1 MSSAVEAVRADRA
14 ALVDICDGLTPA
26 DWAAPSGCE
35 GWSVQDLVAHLGAL
49 FWAVVDPSRLPD
61 ITGMPTEEGQEA
73 CVRARRDLSAGEVL
87 ADYAEVSEIAL
98 QRLADLAGLD
108 LQVPLGD
115 LGTYPA
121 SVLPSAF
128 SFDHYTHIRAD
139 LFRPRG
145 PLDGPPPP
153 SDELRL
159 GPTLDWVE
167 AALPQQNPALA
178 EAAAYELQVTGPC
191 PRVIRFGSGQVMATV
206 SSDAESFVRWVTQRA
221 SWEELG
227 VQAAGDEPALA
238 AARKLKVF

>member
-1 MSSAVEAVRADRA
+1 MSTAVDGLRADRA
-14 ALVDICDGLTPA
+14 ALVDICGGLSPA

-61 ITGMPTEEGQEA
+61 ISGMATEEAQEA
-73 CVRARRDLSAGEVL
+73 CVRARRDLSAASVL
-87 ADYAEVSEIAL
+87 ADYVDVSEKAL
-98 QRLADLAGLD
+98 PRLAGMAGLD
-108 LQVPLGD
+108 IEVPLGD

-145 PLDGPPPP
+145 PLAGPPPP

-159 GPTLDWVE
+159 APTLDWVE

-178 EAAAYELQVTGPC
+178 EAASYELQVTGVC

-221 SWEELG
+221 GWEELG
-227 VQAAGDEPALA
+227 VQAVGDAPALA